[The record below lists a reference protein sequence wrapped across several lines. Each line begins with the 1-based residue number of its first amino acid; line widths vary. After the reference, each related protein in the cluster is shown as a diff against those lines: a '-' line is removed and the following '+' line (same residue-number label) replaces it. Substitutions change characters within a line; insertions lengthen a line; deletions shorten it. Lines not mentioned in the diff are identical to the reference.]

1 MSEPKN
7 PVSANEQGPPERRQ
21 TIVRGRITKIN
32 AEKVKDAPI
41 SGIELGVE
49 FDDVKAN
56 GSNLEIWF
64 TYHAVYKQDVG
75 IISMSGFL
83 MFEMDEPN
91 VKRIVE
97 KFQKEKE
104 FDAPLAENIVNSINY
119 KCGTEAILPAKVLD
133 LTAPIVPPRIGLRIL
148 RGDGAEANAGKPA
161 SAPQQPSAPR
171 KPEPAATPP
180 KSAPSSPFGAKV
192 PPPFK

>member
-7 PVSANEQGPPERRQ
+7 PVSGNEQGPPERKQ

-49 FDDVKAN
+49 FDAVKAN
-56 GSNLEIWF
+56 GPNLEIWF
-64 TYHAVYKQDVG
+64 TYHAIYKQDVG
-75 IISMSGFL
+75 KISMSGFL
-83 MFEMDEPN
+83 MFEMDEPS
-91 VKRIVE
+91 VKRIAD
-97 KFQKEKE
+97 KFEKEKE
-104 FDAPLAENIVNSINY
+104 FDPPLAENIVNSINY

-133 LTAPIVPPRIGLRIL
+133 LTAPIVPPRIGLRVIKNEK
-148 RGDGAEANAGKPA
+148 DAAAAGIPVTPA
-161 SAPQQPSAPR
+161 KQPSAPS
-171 KPEPAATPP
+171 KPEPSAQPP
-180 KSAPSSPFGAKV
+180 KPAPSSPFGAKV